1 MHLLLE
7 YLRGYFRNPQSSQA
21 FAHILQVTR
30 DDLSTLD
37 SIYMY
42 FDETVIDVDII
53 DNEEDNDFTKNLKSL
68 GKTFDSQFQKN
79 RKKF

>member
-1 MHLLLE
+1 MLLE
-7 YLRGYFRNPQSSQA
+7 YLRGYFRNPQSSQS

-30 DDLSTLD
+30 HDLSALD
-37 SIYMY
+37 SLYMY

-68 GKTFDSQFQKN
+68 GKTFSSQFQK
-79 RKKF
+79 KI